1 MLLPSPR
8 VLAVVQAGGQGSRLD
23 VLTRERAKPALPF
36 AGSFQLIDVALSN
49 LANSGIGDV
58 WLSVQY
64 QAGSMHHH
72 LASGRPWDLDR
83 TRGGLRWLMPEEG
96 GGSIAQSGF
105 SQGNGDDLARFAD
118 AIRAF
123 EGDAVVVMS
132 TDQVLTLDLRQ
143 VVGAHLARGSACTLV
158 TTEVSRTQASD
169 KTLVRVGD
177 EARVSAVEHKPERPD
192 GTTISAEVFVYDPA
206 VLLPTLDRLR
216 SERSGG
222 GDGSTGIGD
231 FGEHLLPRLVR
242 EHVVHAWPLE
252 GYWADLGTPA
262 SYLAAHRDLLAG
274 RVDAVTREDWPLLTR
289 WPELPAA
296 RVDTGAVLE
305 DVVLSAGCRVRG
317 TVRRSVLCPGVVVEA
332 GAVVEDAVLF
342 PGVHVARDAH
352 VVTAIVDDEV
362 QVRAGARVGEPT
374 RATRATDSQI
384 AVVGRQSVIGRG
396 VTIGAGARLEPGT
409 TA

>member
-158 TTEVSRTQASD
+158 TTEVSRTQASE
-169 KTLVRVGD
+169 KTLVTVGD

-216 SERSGG
+216 SER
-222 GDGSTGIGD
+222 
-231 FGEHLLPRLVR
+231 
-242 EHVVHAWPLE
+242 
-252 GYWADLGTPA
+252 
-262 SYLAAHRDLLAG
+262 
-274 RVDAVTREDWPLLTR
+274 
-289 WPELPAA
+289 
-296 RVDTGAVLE
+296 
-305 DVVLSAGCRVRG
+305 
-317 TVRRSVLCPGVVVEA
+317 
-332 GAVVEDAVLF
+332 
-342 PGVHVARDAH
+342 
-352 VVTAIVDDEV
+352 
-362 QVRAGARVGEPT
+362 
-374 RATRATDSQI
+374 
-384 AVVGRQSVIGRG
+384 
-396 VTIGAGARLEPGT
+396 
-409 TA
+409 